1 MRKKSDTV
9 GVSRGVV
16 KPTQMHTS
24 KKSTIACESRQ
35 TQEKNIADGSS
46 PQLCTAYHIQSDVY
60 DELGCISAPRSRS
73 TTPQET
79 DLLRYLTAHMKQLH
93 VSPGGSCV

>member
-1 MRKKSDTV
+1 MTTYLYNAGVLKQRPDLIYVKHKCIDTD
-9 GVSRGVV
+9 
-16 KPTQMHTS
+16 Q
-24 KKSTIACESRQ
+24 
-35 TQEKNIADGSS
+35 
-46 PQLCTAYHIQSDVY
+46 
-60 DELGCISAPRSRS
+60 ISAPRSRS